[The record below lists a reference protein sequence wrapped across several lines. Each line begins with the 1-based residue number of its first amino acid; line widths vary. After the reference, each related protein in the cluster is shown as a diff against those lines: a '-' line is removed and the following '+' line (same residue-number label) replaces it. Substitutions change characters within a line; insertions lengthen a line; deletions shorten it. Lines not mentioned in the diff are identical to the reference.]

1 LLTAVKAEPQRSFFQ
16 FGRYL
21 LVGGFNTIFGYGVF
35 ALFNW
40 LLRRVPYG
48 YLWATFFSNLIA
60 ITVAFLGYKWFV
72 FKTKGHYLR
81 EWVRCLGVYGSSM
94 ALGLLGMAIL
104 VPILRHHMAKP
115 QAASYL
121 AAALLMGLTVIFS
134 FLGNKHIS
142 FRRAAGSAGPPH
154 GSSD

>member
-1 LLTAVKAEPQRSFFQ
+1 MAVKPESQRSFFQ

-21 LVGGFNTIFGYGVF
+21 LVGGFNTAFGYGMF
-35 ALFNW
+35 ALLNW

-48 YLWATFFSNLIA
+48 YLWATLFANVIT

-81 EWVRCLGVYGSSM
+81 EWLRCVGVYGSGM
-94 ALGLLGMAIL
+94 VLGLAGMAIL
-104 VPILRHHMAKP
+104 VPILRHHMSKP

-121 AAALLMGLTVIFS
+121 AAAMLTCVSVVFT
-134 FLGNKHIS
+134 FLGHKHIS
-142 FRRAAGSAGPPH
+142 FRRAVEPTEAEREGPA
-154 GSSD
+154 